1 MDLTK
6 QAVASALD
14 LKTDADLARYFG
26 VTRSAVTQWGDDEPI
41 PEKRQL
47 QLQLRRPDL
56 FVVTLKQ
63 SS

>member
-1 MDLTK
+1 MEMTK
-6 QAVASALD
+6 RAVASALG
-14 LKTDADLARYFG
+14 LQTDADLARYFD

-41 PEKRQL
+41 PEMRQL
-47 QLQLRRPDL
+47 QLRLRRPDL